1 MEYKELATSKYL
13 CFYSSLTENS
23 RRNWQIPR
31 SKWVSKCKYTSDV
44 ISLKNVCVLAHM
56 HECMCISCV
65 PMSTVT
71 TKESNLY
78 SKTGLHFLNSGKF
91 QA

>member
-56 HECMCISCV
+56 HECM
-65 PMSTVT
+65 VT
-71 TKESNLY
+71 KMLVVIYSGYIAFMFFLYVSILY
-78 SKTGLHFLNSGKF
+78 SKHVTCK
-91 QA
+91 